1 MNLLS
6 GLEKFGLDQMDTDH
20 LFEEEKSD
28 TPKESSEN
36 SSFGCASQI
45 IRESTTWLP

>member
-20 LFEEEKSD
+20 LFDCLLYTSD
-28 TPKESSEN
+28 AADE
-36 SSFGCASQI
+36 
-45 IRESTTWLP
+45 